1 MSDKGR
7 RRGGVDGRS
16 GEIGGRGYV
25 AEHPAAISI
34 STKIEHEQLPH
45 LDQDFFD
52 PNDATP

>member
-1 MSDKGR
+1 
-7 RRGGVDGRS
+7 
-16 GEIGGRGYV
+16 V